1 MRRLSCIAALLAAL
15 LALCAPVAAE
25 AAPEQVVI
33 CCREEVYAVDL
44 VYTVLPGAKIAQVS
58 FPNVEGLLGEW
69 NYIEAEHLLRIGLA
83 SGKPLDLATALAE
96 IRAGGAKLSLQ
107 TVLINGTRWA
117 EPVLAHTPKAVAG
130 RQPTCDQPGLSDG
143 SVCVVC
149 GAVLQA
155 QSVLPATGPVL
166 DASVNSAG
174 ELHLKGALSDAQ
186 TVEGRLLAA
195 VYRES
200 GQMIALCDASAQD
213 PSAMEL
219 TIPDCAG
226 AAYVRL
232 LRLRSDWTPAQ
243 AAVEIPIA

>member
-1 MRRLSCIAALLAAL
+1 MRRLSCIAALLAL
-15 LALCAPVAAE
+15 LALCAPAAAE

-44 VYTVLPGAKIAQVS
+44 VYTVSPGAKIAQVS

-69 NYIEAEHLLRIGLA
+69 NYIEAEYLLRIGLA

-96 IRAGGAKLSLQ
+96 IRADGAELSPQ

-143 SVCVVC
+143 SVCAAC

-166 DASVNSAG
+166 AASVNSAG

-186 TVEGRLLAA
+186 SVEGRLLLA
-195 VYRES
+195 VYAES
-200 GQMIALCDASAQD
+200 GQLLICRDISAQN
-213 PSAMEL
+213 PSALDL
-219 TIPDCAG
+219 TIPDCAD
-226 AAYVRL
+226 AARVKL
-232 LRLRSDWTPAQ
+232 LRLNQDWVPTH
-243 AAVEIPIA
+243 AAVEVSVA